1 MKSIKKFIAIILCI
15 GIVFLCGCNK
25 NASEDGKKIAYGFEF
40 PHELDYKVTI
50 EDCYLYSGEFVE
62 DGTFDACED
71 VVALKVKN
79 DSGSYIQFLRIKAT
93 TNSKEMIFE
102 ISSFLSGSTVVVLEK
117 SKQSLSEK
125 EKILSFQRENRA
137 DFDANVSLK
146 EELFVVQGNL
156 ATINIQN
163 ISDTEIES
171 DFYVYYKKKDADGN
185 YLGGV
190 TFRTRV
196 EGGLKTD
203 EIKQLSAA
211 AFDPSDSEVLFVDYA
226 G

>member
-1 MKSIKKFIAIILCI
+1 MKSIRKFIAIILCI

-25 NASEDGKKIAYGFEF
+25 NASEDGKKTAYGFEF
-40 PHELDYKVTI
+40 PYELDYKVTI
-50 EDCYLYSGEFVE
+50 EDCYLYSGEYIE
-62 DGTFDACED
+62 DGTFDECEN
-71 VVALKVKN
+71 VAAIKVKN
-79 DSGSYIQFLRIKAT
+79 ESGSDIQLLRIKMT
-93 TNSKEMIFE
+93 TNNKEMLFE
-102 ISSFLSGSTVVVLEK
+102 ISAFTSGSTVIVLEK
-117 SKQSLSEK
+117 SKQTLSEK
-125 EKILSFQRENRA
+125 EKIFSFQRENRA

-156 ATINIQN
+156 STINIQN

-190 TFRTRV
+190 TFRTKA
-196 EGGLKTD
+196 EGGFKAG

-211 AFDPSDSEVLFVDYA
+211 AFDSSDSEVLFVDYA